1 MVTKD
6 DRSAELRKKAEI
18 AVQNQFGNEKDQYD
32 NVEDLLHELRVH

>member
-18 AVQNQFGNEKDQYD
+18 AVQNQFGNKKESI
-32 NVEDLLHELRVH
+32 